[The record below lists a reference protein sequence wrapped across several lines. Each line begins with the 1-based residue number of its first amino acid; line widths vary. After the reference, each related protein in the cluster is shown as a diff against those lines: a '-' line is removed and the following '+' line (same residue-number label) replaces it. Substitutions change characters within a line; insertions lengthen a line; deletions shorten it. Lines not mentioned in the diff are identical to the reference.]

1 VQRLLWY
8 APGAN
13 KRKAL
18 QRIELYVMIKNG
30 DGVNEIARA
39 LGRAGSTITNELK
52 RNTVDERIGYLP
64 DDAHRLAL
72 ECKAKHGLKITR
84 RPELKA
90 MVVEQLKES
99 WSPEI
104 IAGRQK
110 QQAFPFFGFL

>member
-1 VQRLLWY
+1 MKEYRQLSIEERT
-8 APGAN
+8 
-13 KRKAL
+13 
-18 QRIELYVMIKNG
+18 ELYVIIKNG

-39 LGRAGSTITNELK
+39 LGRAGPTIINELK

-64 DDAHRLAL
+64 DEVNRLAL
-72 ECKAKHGLKITR
+72 ERKAKYGLKITR

-104 IAGRQK
+104 ITGRQR
-110 QQAFPFFGFL
+110 QQAFPFFGFS